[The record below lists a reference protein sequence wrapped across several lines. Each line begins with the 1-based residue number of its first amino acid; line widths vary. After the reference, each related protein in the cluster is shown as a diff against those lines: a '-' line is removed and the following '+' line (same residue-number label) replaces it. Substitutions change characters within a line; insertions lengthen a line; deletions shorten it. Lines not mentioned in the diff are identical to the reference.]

1 MGLVA
6 SFRLPLVIGKERE
19 RERERERVRR
29 KIDRNEKEDF
39 DSSIRVR
46 LGWSVS

>member
-19 RERERERVRR
+19 RERERVRR

-39 DSSIRVR
+39 DSTIRVR

>member
-19 RERERERVRR
+19 RERERERGSEEKLTEMKK
-29 KIDRNEKEDF
+29 KI
-39 DSSIRVR
+39 SILR
-46 LGWSVS
+46 

>member
-19 RERERERVRR
+19 RERERVRR

-39 DSSIRVR
+39 DSTIRVR
-46 LGWSVS
+46 LGCSVS

>member
-6 SFRLPLVIGKERE
+6 SFRLPLVIGK
-19 RERERERVRR
+19 ERERERVRR

>member
-19 RERERERVRR
+19 RERERGSEEKLTEMKK
-29 KIDRNEKEDF
+29 KI
-39 DSSIRVR
+39 SILR
-46 LGWSVS
+46 

>member
-6 SFRLPLVIGKERE
+6 SFRLPLVIGKE